1 VNPESLY
8 GLINAEE
15 INLDKQHREKKPR
28 QGLLFS
34 KLSCIKKLSR
44 GSFSPLQIRD
54 MPLSLLRDVGH
65 EERSF

>member
-34 KLSCIKKLSR
+34 KLSCIKKLSC

-54 MPLSLLRDVGH
+54 MPL
-65 EERSF
+65 